1 MTMINVKNKLELA
14 KEIATSD
21 KAFAWYLMAALGLG
35 GYKLYSSI
43 LSPPSVKST
52 KKEYENLTEKAFDA
66 VASKHLEEI
75 NDQLDYL
82 ENAFNDIKEEVDQ
95 MSNQDETVP
104 EDEPDDP
111 DPTPITP
118 APSSPSEDTR
128 VDQPEE
134 TVEEEDVETENDE
147 DEDEEPEVIPIIRKN
162 FWNRQN
168 LRELRILIK
177 RDNMDLVT
185 LKDHFGVPI
194 TTIKSGIKELKNKG
208 KLHSE
213 FQVPF
218 KKETKEKEVE
228 TDAVQNSPAGQTAN
242 S

>member
-1 MTMINVKNKLELA
+1 MTMINVKNKLELT
-14 KEIATSD
+14 KEIATSN

-35 GYKLYSSI
+35 GYKLYSSV
-43 LSPPSVKST
+43 LSLPSLKST
-52 KKEYENLTEKAFDA
+52 KKEYKNLRENVFDDA
-66 VASKHLEEI
+66 VTKHLNEI
-75 NDQLDYL
+75 SDQLDYL
-82 ENAFNDIKEEVDQ
+82 ENAFNGIKEEVDQ

-111 DPTPITP
+111 EPTPITP
-118 APSSPSEDTR
+118 APIAPSEDTK
-128 VDQPEE
+128 VDQTEE
-134 TVEEEDVETENDE
+134 TAEEDVETENDE
-147 DEDEEPEVIPIIRKN
+147 DEDEEPEVIPVIRKN

>member
-14 KEIATSD
+14 KEIATSN
-21 KAFAWYLMAALGLG
+21 KAFSLYLMAALGLG
-35 GYKLYSSI
+35 GYKLYSSV
-43 LSPPSVKST
+43 LSLPSLKST
-52 KKEYENLTEKAFDA
+52 KKEYKNLRENVFDDA
-66 VASKHLEEI
+66 VTKHLNEI
-75 NDQLDYL
+75 SDQLDYL
-82 ENAFNDIKEEVDQ
+82 ENTFNDIKEEVDQ

-111 DPTPITP
+111 EPTPITP
-118 APSSPSEDTR
+118 APVAPSEDTK
-128 VDQPEE
+128 VDQTEE
-134 TVEEEDVETENDE
+134 TAEEDVETENDE
-147 DEDEEPEVIPIIRKN
+147 DEDEEPEVIPVIRKN

-218 KKETKEKEVE
+218 QKEPKEKEVE

>member
-14 KEIATSD
+14 KEIATSN
-21 KAFAWYLMAALGLG
+21 KAFAWYLMAGLGLG
-35 GYKLYSSI
+35 GYKLYSSV
-43 LSPPSVKST
+43 LSLPSLKST
-52 KKEYENLTEKAFDA
+52 KKEYKNLRENVFDDA
-66 VASKHLEEI
+66 VTKHLNEI
-75 NDQLDYL
+75 SDQLDYL

-111 DPTPITP
+111 EPTPITP
-118 APSSPSEDTR
+118 APVAPSEDTK
-128 VDQPEE
+128 VDQTEE
-134 TVEEEDVETENDE
+134 TAEEDVETENDE
-147 DEDEEPEVIPIIRKN
+147 DEDEEPEVIPVIRKN

-213 FQVPF
+213 FQVTF
-218 KKETKEKEVE
+218 QKETKEKEVE
-228 TDAVQNSPAGQTAN
+228 TDAVQNSQASQTAN